1 MSAAAAALRNDA
13 LARWLT
19 VEVPRAIVDRKPLPP
34 RPGQSRP
41 GRQRLFGR

>member
-19 VEVPRAIVDRKPLPP
+19 VEVPGAIVDRKPLPP